1 MSTPTRN
8 RVPAQYVDKDRALAE
23 YDKVLAE
30 QRGVRNAAAGNT
42 IGNVLGNT
50 ATMGLGLNPI
60 ADLLVGY
67 GVGEIGSK
75 IGAGDTDKRIAE
87 RMAAVG
93 YEGDTDQR
101 HRAGSN
107 LISATVPNIVGPLG
121 LPIAA
126 LGLSHATKK
135 GWIRPEADSART
147 TTIIGAV
154 APGAKEYQVAKPGAS
169 VREKILKSRTLY
181 EMAHPTRR
189 TLYTGLGLG
198 AGLSLAAGYP
208 LSRYLERKGYERN
221 RARIARGIDE
231 QNARFQAAGGVIPK
245 TSSMNKESI
254 MGALQSSRTAFLFPA
269 VRNGKISPHATGI
282 KHLPM
287 VADSFFTTGPAWFGS
302 TLAAGADPLTALGA
316 YGVGVTGDAIITYLG
331 GRAGAMAR
339 AGIKPSEKTMRYV
352 QPVVNAAQRT
362 QQAFNA
368 SPARYLLLPVKF
380 TQNVAEGIAG
390 GLWRGAKAVADTAV
404 NSRFGIQRISPRV
417 ANSLNDNPLTR
428 SLKRL
433 TVDETVGMGPS
444 LAKNSQLDKALLAAY
459 NRASSYAL

>member
-8 RVPAQYVDKDRALAE
+8 RVPAQYVDKERALAE

-30 QRGVRNAAAGNT
+30 QRGARNAAAGNT

-60 ADLLVGY
+60 ADLLIGY

-87 RMAAVG
+87 RMAATG

-121 LPIAA
+121 LPVAA
-126 LGLSHATKK
+126 LGLRHAAKK
-135 GWIRPEADSART
+135 GWIQPEADSART
-147 TTIIGAV
+147 TTIIGSV
-154 APGAKEYQVAKPGAS
+154 ASAPKAYQAAEPGAS
-169 VREKILKSRTLY
+169 VGEKILKSRTLY

-208 LSRYLERKGYERN
+208 LSKYLERKGYERN

-231 QNARFQAAGGVIPK
+231 QNARFQEAGGVIPK
-245 TSSMNKESI
+245 TSSMDKESI

-269 VRNGKISPHATGI
+269 VRGGKISPHATGI

-287 VADSFFTTGPAWFGS
+287 VADSFLTTGPAWFGS

-339 AGIKPSEKTMRYV
+339 AGVKPSEQTMRYA
-352 QPVVNAAQRT
+352 QPVINAAQRA

-368 SPARYLLLPVKF
+368 SPARHLLTPVKYLQRGVE
-380 TQNVAEGIAG
+380 TAIGKTYQ
-390 GLWRGAKAVADTAV
+390 GAKSLADTVV
-404 NSRFGIQRISPRV
+404 NSRYGVQRVSPRL

-428 SLKRL
+428 SLKML
-433 TVDETVGMGPS
+433 NVDETVGMGPS
-444 LAKNSQLDKALLAAY
+444 LAKNSQLDKALQAAY
-459 NRASSYAL
+459 SRANNYVR